1 MNKKESWEYNI
12 PGETWVKDYLINN
25 SDYCY
30 VLIYHV
36 GRQWYLDTDA
46 LLIRAFESS
55 EEQFRY
61 GPFTVDDIP
70 YYQTMIDKKIYRL
83 LRLKAFW

>member
-1 MNKKESWEYNI
+1 M
-12 PGETWVKDYLINN
+12 PCQTWIKNYLINN
-25 SDYCY
+25 SVYFY
-30 VLIYHV
+30 VVIYHI
-36 GRQWYLDTDA
+36 GRKWYLDTDA
-46 LLIRAFESS
+46 LFIRSFNCS